1 MKTRVIQDQPPAGT
15 TAPTIEIHDLTKD
28 YGDIRAVDHLSFTV
42 SPGTVTGFLGP
53 NGSGKTTTLRA
64 LLGLVAPTSGTA
76 EVGGRPYRAIADPLR
91 EVGSMLEASAHP
103 GRSARNHLRIVA
115 AEAGAPRTRAD
126 EMLELV
132 ELTGSAD
139 RRIGGFSLGMHQ
151 RLGLAAALMGDPQV
165 LVLDE
170 PTNGLDPEG
179 IRWLR
184 TFLRGL
190 ATQGRTVLLSSHVL
204 AEVAQTVDDV
214 VVINHGRLVVQAPL
228 ADLVKGQREQRVRVR
243 SAQPRALAAA
253 LAGAGLS
260 STEDANGTL
269 TVDGG
274 DQEAIAQL
282 AFDHG
287 IVLSEIAAESASLEE
302 TFLDL
307 TTTTTTGQ
315 EAQR

>member
-1 MKTRVIQDQPPAGT
+1 
-15 TAPTIEIHDLTKD
+15 
-28 YGDIRAVDHLSFTV
+28 
-42 SPGTVTGFLGP
+42 
-53 NGSGKTTTLRA
+53 
-64 LLGLVAPTSGTA
+64 
-76 EVGGRPYRAIADPLR
+76 
-91 EVGSMLEASAHP
+91 
-103 GRSARNHLRIVA
+103 
-115 AEAGAPRTRAD
+115 
-126 EMLELV
+126 
-132 ELTGSAD
+132 
-139 RRIGGFSLGMHQ
+139 
-151 RLGLAAALMGDPQV
+151 MGDPQV